1 VSPEELSALTRAG
14 KKRRL
19 WTPGSST
26 VTVDYGREVVE
37 RLLPHRAP
45 MLFVDR
51 ITAIDRSV
59 PGIAGT
65 RRIDPKDP
73 VFEGHFPGFPIY
85 PGVLELE
92 TMGQLGICLAHFAAR
107 GSDVVAADAKPANVR
122 ALKIHTALFLAEV
135 LPGDEL
141 TILATLLDA
150 NDQTAICAGQLLKG
164 EAVTAFAVMEVY
176 LVED

>member
-122 ALKIHTALFLAEV
+122 ALKIHTALFLA
-135 LPGDEL
+135 
-141 TILATLLDA
+141 ILATLLDA

>member
-1 VSPEELSALTRAG
+1 MSPEEISALTRAG

-19 WTPGSST
+19 WTPTEQT
-26 VTVDYGREVVE
+26 VTVDYGRDVVQ
-37 RLLPHRAP
+37 RLLPHRDP

-51 ITAIDRSV
+51 ITAIDRTI
-59 PGIAGT
+59 PGLAAT
-65 RRIDPKDP
+65 RRIDPNDP
-73 VFEGHFPGFPIY
+73 VFVGHFPGFPIY

-92 TMGQLGICLAHFAAR
+92 TMGQAGICLAHFANR
-107 GSDVVAADAKPANVR
+107 GTDLVAPDAKPTDVR

-164 EAVTAFAVMEVY
+164 EAVTAFAIMEVY
-176 LVED
+176 LVEG

>member
-1 VSPEELSALTRAG
+1 MSPEDITALTRAG

-19 WTPGSST
+19 WTPTEKT

-37 RLLPHRAP
+37 KLLPHRDP

-51 ITAIDRSV
+51 ITKIDRSV
-59 PGIAGT
+59 PGIECT
-65 RRIDPKDP
+65 RRIDPADP
-73 VFEGHFPGFPIY
+73 VFKGHFPTFPIY

-92 TMGQLGICLAHFAAR
+92 TMGQAGICLAHFANR
-107 GSDVVAADAKPANVR
+107 GTDEVPADAKPQDVR
-122 ALKIHTALFLAEV
+122 ALKIHTAIFLAEV

-141 TILATLLDA
+141 TILSTLIDA
-150 NDQTAICAGQLLKG
+150 NDQTAVCAGQLLKG

-176 LVED
+176 LVEG

>member
-1 VSPEELSALTRAG
+1 MSPEELGALTRAA
-14 KKRRL
+14 KKRPL
-19 WTPGSST
+19 WTPSAST
-26 VTVDYGREVVE
+26 VTVDYGQEVVE

-45 MLFVDR
+45 MRFVDR
-51 ITAIDRSV
+51 ITALDRSV
-59 PGIAGT
+59 PGIIGT
-65 RRIDPKDP
+65 RRIDPNDP
-73 VFEGHFPGFPIY
+73 VFVGHFPGSPIY

-92 TMGQLGICLAHFAAR
+92 TMGQLGICLAHFVNR
-107 GSDVVAADAKPANVR
+107 GTDVVDPETEPTEVR
-122 ALKIHTALFLAEV
+122 ALRIHTALFLAEV

-176 LVED
+176 LVEA